1 MGIEIRW
8 DGDNIDD
15 DLDSVTEQGLQAG
28 ADLLLDESNRIAPI
42 ETGDLIRSGRA
53 IANSEEAAVGYN
65 SVYAARQHEELGWR
79 HDSGREAKFLEK
91 SLNRHSDRIL
101 DAIAEEIRDALS

>member
-1 MGIEIRW
+1 MAIEFSW
-8 DGDNIDD
+8 DDEFDVDD
-15 DLDSVTEQGLQAG
+15 DIAERALQAG

-53 IANSEEAAVGYN
+53 VANSDEAAVGYN

-79 HDSGREAKFLEK
+79 HDAGRQPKFLES
-91 SLNRHSDRIL
+91 SLRRHSDRIVN
-101 DAIAEEIRDALS
+101 AMAEEIRDALR